1 MRLPLA
7 TRKTSEKLSAPSK
20 EQWDALVK
28 AIREVDFKVG
38 PTREQLKTLEREIE
52 LVDFLPGWLVK
63 REKVVTSDGY
73 NLDLWTVEKENTSNN
88 YYQTL
93 VKAPLQL
100 AIAWMVN
107 RDVIDDINVYFTT
120 KINDKI
126 VIDLDW

>member
-1 MRLPLA
+1 M
-7 TRKTSEKLSAPSK
+7 
-20 EQWDALVK
+20 
-28 AIREVDFKVG
+28 G
-38 PTREQLKTLEREIE
+38 PTRDQLKALESEIE
-52 LVDFLPGWLVK
+52 LVDFLPDWLIK

-88 YYQTL
+88 YHQTL

>member
-1 MRLPLA
+1 M
-7 TRKTSEKLSAPSK
+7 
-20 EQWDALVK
+20 
-28 AIREVDFKVG
+28 G